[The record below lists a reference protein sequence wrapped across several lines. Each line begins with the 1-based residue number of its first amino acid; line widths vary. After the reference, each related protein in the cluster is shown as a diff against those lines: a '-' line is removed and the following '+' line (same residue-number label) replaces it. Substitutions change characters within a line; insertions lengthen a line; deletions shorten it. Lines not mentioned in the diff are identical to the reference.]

1 MFVVGWSTSF
11 PAPAALPAGRE
22 RGKLGAFSAARTGG
36 IAVDAPGI
44 ALRLLGPFEL
54 FVAGQPV
61 HVGSPKQ
68 RAVLALLGLQAGR
81 VVSAEALCDL
91 IWDDDQPASPSAT
104 LQSLISRL
112 RATLATETAGAGGRD
127 ALRTRDPGWVLDIDP
142 AAVDA
147 LRFRDLTARAR
158 QRLARGEAGAAAS
171 DLTEAIALWR
181 GAALLDVVDSGYL
194 AGHATRLNEARR
206 DAVEDLADAELA
218 IGRPADALARL
229 EAHVEANPLRERA
242 WGLLMTSLYR
252 LGRQSSALRAYQQLR
267 GILNQELGLEPS
279 PGLVRIE
286 QQILHHDPALAG
298 PVPKGAGSFE
308 PPHIVEK
315 EAGPFADYTVL
326 VVEDHD
332 FQRRTVVQLL
342 RRLGVG
348 TVKDAADGA
357 DALDVLQQPPVA
369 DIVICDIDMP
379 GMDGVEFVTRIAER
393 NLACA
398 VVIAS
403 GLESNVLRAVEAIGE
418 GHGLHV
424 LAALPKPITAR
435 RLGEVLE
442 QYTRPVRERV
452 EQPGADTLSAE
463 ELRDALDRRQLRA
476 GLEPRIDLTT
486 GAFSSAEAGGSWHGP
501 RGIQLPASAVLAAVG
516 AHGLPFAIVERA
528 VEESSALLDE
538 VGRSGLDVNGPV
550 RVALN
555 VSPLICDTS
564 LADRLSEMVRR
575 RGQVPQRFVCQLDD
589 GALAR
594 APAMASTVLTRL
606 RVKGFGL
613 ALTYCGVGPSWT
625 SYLARI
631 PLTELKLGRPLV
643 SSAAS
648 ELRRFEVLES
658 AVNDAREMALPV
670 VADGC
675 ETQADFDMLLALGCS
690 EVQGP
695 CVAAPMTAADIIEW
709 ARAGYRAG
717 REEVPR

>member
-1 MFVVGWSTSF
+1 MG
-11 PAPAALPAGRE
+11 A
-22 RGKLGAFSAARTGG
+22 GKLGVFGVAPEGG
-36 IAVDAPGI
+36 TDVGAPGI

-54 FVAGQPV
+54 LLAGQPV

-68 RAVLALLGLQAGR
+68 RAVLALLGLHAGR

-104 LQSLISRL
+104 LLSLVSRL
-112 RATLATETAGAGGRD
+112 RATLASEPAGAGAGGRD
-127 ALRTRDPGWVLDIDP
+127 ALRTREPGWALDIDP

-147 LRFRDLTARAR
+147 LRFQELTARAR
-158 QRLARGEAGAAAS
+158 QRLARGEAASAAT
-171 DLTEAIALWR
+171 DLAESIGLWR
-181 GAALLDVVDSGYL
+181 GAALLDVVDAGYL
-194 AGHATRLNEARR
+194 AGHATRLNQARL

-252 LGRQSSALRAYQQLR
+252 VGRQSAALRSYQQLR
-267 GILNQELGLEPS
+267 GILKQELGLEPS
-279 PGLVRIE
+279 PSLARIE
-286 QQILHHDPALAG
+286 QQILHHDPAIAG
-298 PVPKGAGSFE
+298 PVPQVAGAVE
-308 PPHIVEK
+308 PRRLVEK
-315 EAGPFADYTVL
+315 QGDGAFADYTVL

-348 TVKDAADGA
+348 TVRDAADGA
-357 DALDVLQQPPVA
+357 DALRALEEPPVA

-393 NLACA
+393 NLACS
-398 VVIAS
+398 VIIAS

-442 QYTRPVRERV
+442 QYRRPIRERA

-463 ELRDALDRRQLRA
+463 EVRDALDHGQLRA

-486 GAFSSAEAGGSWHGP
+486 GAFSSAEAGGTWHGP
-501 RGIQLPASAVLAAVG
+501 RGIQLPSSTVLAALG
-516 AHGLPFAIVERA
+516 AHGLPYAVLERA

-538 VGRSGLDVNGPV
+538 VGRAGLDGNGPV

-555 VSPLICDTS
+555 VAPLICDTS

-575 RGQVPQRFVCQLDD
+575 RGHVPQRFVCQLDD

-648 ELRRFEVLES
+648 ELKRFEVIEA
-658 AVNDAREMALPV
+658 AVNEAREMALPV

-675 ETQADFDMLLALGCS
+675 ETQDDFDMLLALGCS

-695 CVAAPMTAADIIEW
+695 CVAAPMPAADVIDW
-709 ARAGYRAG
+709 ALAGYRPQ